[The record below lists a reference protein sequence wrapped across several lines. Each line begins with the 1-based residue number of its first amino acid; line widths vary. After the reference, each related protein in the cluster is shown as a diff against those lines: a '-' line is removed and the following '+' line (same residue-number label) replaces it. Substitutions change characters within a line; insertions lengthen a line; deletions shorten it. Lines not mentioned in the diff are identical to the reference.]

1 MLDGN
6 HNNTGNTSQKS
17 DPLNVNSSE
26 GHPYNRGGSGIAE
39 NTKSSI
45 NTSFVLAHTIIIAL
59 GFA

>member
-6 HNNTGNTSQKS
+6 NNTTGTTSNKS

-39 NTKSSI
+39 NAKSSI
-45 NTSFVLAHTIIIAL
+45 NTGFVLAHTIVIAL